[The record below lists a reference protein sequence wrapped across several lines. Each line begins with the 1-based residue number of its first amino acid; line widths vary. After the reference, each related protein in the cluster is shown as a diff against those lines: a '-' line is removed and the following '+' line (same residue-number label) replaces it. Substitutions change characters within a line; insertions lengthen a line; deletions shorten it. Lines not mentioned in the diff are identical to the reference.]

1 MQCLVTEI
9 KYTEKIDRLIGLKPS
24 KGTVIMLLKVL
35 RMGSR
40 ALNLVLLV
48 SLAAGCQML
57 GPDYAPPELA
67 AADAWHQQVIAELT
81 TADAPLHSWWTLF
94 QDDDLSQ
101 LIDATR
107 DGNLDLQAALARI
120 AEANALYGASRGAQV
135 PGAQLEGGISRS
147 RQSEIINPGIQK
159 NPQNIGLLSGGLS
172 WELDF
177 WGRVRRQVESA
188 SATYAASQEDYRD
201 GLVILQAAVAQSYV
215 QLRTL
220 QQRLRYAQENA
231 QLQEATLKLTQDR
244 LQAEIA
250 HELDVRQAEMNLAMT
265 HAMIPAL
272 QTGIDQVLNQLCLF
286 TGRAPG
292 AWPQLRTNF
301 TIMPAFTAVLPATLP
316 AEMIRQRYDIR
327 AAERRLAA
335 QTARIGVA
343 RGELYPMFSL
353 VGNFGWQVTAG
364 GQMFESPGR
373 FYGLG
378 PAFQWNIFSG
388 GRIRSL
394 IKAEEA
400 RQQQALLAYEGTVL
414 RALQECEDMLSAFV
428 NEQQRL
434 QFEEQAVTAA
444 TFSAQKVDEL
454 YRAGLTDFQNVLD
467 MQRTLTQ
474 RQDSLAACQGEIAN
488 AFIGVYKAFGGGWK
502 GAEQD

>member
-1 MQCLVTEI
+1 MLM
-9 KYTEKIDRLIGLKPS
+9 KILRIGS
-24 KGTVIMLLKVL
+24 QTI
-35 RMGSR
+35 S
-40 ALNLVLLV
+40 LVLLII
-48 SLAAGCQML
+48 LAAGCQIL
-57 GPDYAPPELA
+57 GPDYVPPEMA
-67 AADAWHQQVIAELT
+67 SADAWHQRVVSELT
-81 TADAPLHSWWTLF
+81 TTDAPLHSWWTLF
-94 QDDDLSQ
+94 KDDDLAR

-107 DGNLDLQAALARI
+107 TGNLDLQTALARI
-120 AEANALYGASRGAQV
+120 AEADALYGASRGAQV
-135 PGAQLEGGISRS
+135 PDAQLEGSISRS
-147 RQSEIINPGIQK
+147 RLSEIIYPGMQK
-159 NPQNIGLLSGGLS
+159 NPQNIGVLSGGLS

-177 WGRVRRQVESA
+177 WGRVRRQIESA
-188 SATYAASQEDYRD
+188 AASYEASQEDYRD

-265 HAMIPAL
+265 NTMIPAL
-272 QTGIDQVLNQLCLF
+272 QTGIDRAMNQLCVF

-292 AWPQLRTNF
+292 AWPELRTNF
-301 TIMPAFTAVLPATLP
+301 TAMPAFTAVLPATLP
-316 AEMIRQRYDIR
+316 AEMIRQRCDIR

-335 QTARIGVA
+335 QTAKIGVA
-343 RGELYPMFSL
+343 KGELYPMFSL
-353 VGNFGWQVTAG
+353 AGNFGWQVTAG
-364 GQMFESPGR
+364 GQMLESPGR

-400 RQQQALLAYEGTVL
+400 RQQQTLMAYEGTVL
-414 RALQECEDMLSAFV
+414 RALQECENMLSTFV
-428 NEQQRL
+428 NEQQQL

-444 TFSAQKVDEL
+444 RFSAQKVDEL

-474 RQDSLAACQGEIAN
+474 RQDSLASCQGEVAN
-488 AFIGVYKAFGGGWK
+488 ALIAIYKAFGGGWK
-502 GAEQD
+502 GGEKD